1 MRHADLHNAMA
12 GSSFLDVLLIQ
23 QLLWMSLQTLCEAR
37 IQQNH
42 ILYTR
47 KPTAMSLGCLACN
60 AMEGSTHSFRIEETF
75 QRSLSTRSE
84 EGGACL
90 TGCFARRPAHHHTS
104 AEPSNPQGARV
115 TPISDADC
123 APRLTR
129 CYAVRRDCT
138 FFRDWSVNQV
148 ETATLVG

>member
-1 MRHADLHNAMA
+1 MYEFFSLSQSLD
-12 GSSFLDVLLIQ
+12 GSLIQ
-23 QLLWMSLQTLCEAR
+23 KLLWVSRSADIVQRL
-37 IQQNH
+37 H
-42 ILYTR
+42 TR
-47 KPTAMSLGCLACN
+47 VSYSTCDPKPTAMSLGCLACN
-60 AMEGSTHSFRIEETF
+60 AMEGSTHSFRIEDTF

-90 TGCFARRPAHHHTS
+90 TGCFTRRPAHQHTS
-104 AEPSNPQGARV
+104 VEPSNPQGARV